1 MRKPLLLAVMVA
13 GLVFGSGTGLQAGD
27 ARTDTVPPFM
37 VVAFENTVMSH
48 YPDGGWVKHWFNR
61 DGSYEGRFSDGTRI
75 TARWQVDRDKV
86 CLTRIRPGFMIPRFC
101 SDIVQAE
108 IGDSWM
114 ARDPLGRR
122 VRNTL
127 VRGRS

>member
-1 MRKPLLLAVMVA
+1 MRRSVVGCILAV
-13 GLVFGSGTGLQAGD
+13 GLVLLPASSLQAGD
-27 ARTDTVPPFM
+27 SPIDEVPAFM
-37 VVAFENTVMSH
+37 AVAFDNTIMSH

-75 TARWQVDRDKV
+75 TARWQVDRNRV
-86 CLTRIRPGFMIPRFC
+86 CLSRIRPGFMLPRFC

-108 IGDSWM
+108 IGDSWV

-127 VRGRS
+127 VAGRS

>member
-1 MRKPLLLAVMVA
+1 MRRTVSAAALAIAMTFTA
-13 GLVFGSGTGLQAGD
+13 TSGLQAGD
-27 ARTDTVPPFM
+27 ARIDNMPPFM
-37 VVAFENTVMSH
+37 AVAFENTVMSH

-75 TARWQVDRDKV
+75 TARWQVDRNKV
-86 CLTRIRPGFMIPRFC
+86 CLTRIRPGFMLPRFC
-101 SDIVQAE
+101 SDIVEAG

-127 VRGRS
+127 VQGRS